1 MDIICKDISKSFGE
15 KKVLDRFSFI
25 FPEGKITAIMG
36 ESGVGKTT
44 LFRILLG
51 LEKSD
56 KGSIEGLSGKKISV
70 LFQEDRLFPQLT
82 ALQNAE
88 IAGSSGKKALSLL
101 GLAGEED
108 SLPENLSGGMQRR
121 VSMARLLC
129 HNGDLFLMDEPFK
142 GLDEETKK
150 KTMDVFKSLS
160 PPKTIIFITHDQQ
173 EADFLADTVLQLK

>member
-1 MDIICKDISKSFGE
+1 MDIICSGLSKSFGE
-15 KKVLDRFSFI
+15 KQVLRNFGYT
-25 FPEGKITAIMG
+25 FPEGKVTAVMG

-51 LEKSD
+51 LEKPDS
-56 KGSIEGLSGKKISV
+56 GTISGLSDKKISV
-70 LFQEDRLFPQLT
+70 LFQEDRLFPHLT

-88 IAGSSGKKALSLL
+88 VAGSGGKEALNML
-101 GLAGEED
+101 GLSGEEN

-129 HNGDLFLMDEPFK
+129 HNGDLLLMDEPFK
-142 GLDEETKK
+142 GLDEDTKK
-150 KTMDVFKSLS
+150 KTMEVFKTLS
-160 PPKTIIFITHDQQ
+160 PTKTIIFITHDQQ